1 MTASPSPVESP
12 APPAKT
18 LAQTLFARHDVRQ
31 AWTVEEVTE
40 LLHTLVARELPWDFW
55 LCGELILND
64 RATASA
70 HLYATVRDEKQNTL
84 PLVFFCGAAVVRS
97 LGLKSGEKV
106 LAWGHISLY
115 APRCDLQFQAS
126 RLVRADGG
134 GDTLTELRKKAL
146 ERLTAEGLLDP
157 RRKKP
162 LPPFPRTIGLV
173 TSPDAAGFRDFLHTC
188 LTRAPRLSFL
198 LAPTKVQGK
207 TAAAECAAALRLLD
221 ERGECDVIVITRGG
235 GSEQDLWCFND
246 EALARAIAQAKTPV
260 LTAIGHEK
268 DTPLVDYVADA
279 SAITPTKAAELLTEP
294 LFLAA
299 RQLEQFQKAAARA
312 LLHALQDRRTRL
324 RHCLETP
331 CLSSPGKIVGDRKN
345 RLLND
350 EIRLAQALPHQARE
364 HRATFQKA
372 WDALLT
378 LQDARLA
385 KFRARL
391 EQLLGTLHA
400 LDPKG
405 VLHRGYSILLNL
417 DGRAVRNASEAP
429 EGTQLTAMLATGSL
443 GLEVISNQNP

>member
-1 MTASPSPVESP
+1 M
-12 APPAKT
+12 T
-18 LAQTLFARHDVRQ
+18 LAQTLFSRHNAQQ

-40 LLHTLVARELPWDFW
+40 LLRTLVVRELPWDFW

-64 RATASA
+64 RATASV

-84 PLVFFCGAAVVRS
+84 PLVYFGGAAVVRS
-97 LGLKSGEKV
+97 LGLKSGDKV
-106 LAWGHISLY
+106 LAWGHISFY

-126 RLVRADGG
+126 KLVKADGG

-157 RRKKP
+157 KRKKP
-162 LPPFPRTIGLV
+162 LPPFPKTIGLV

-221 ERGECDVIVITRGG
+221 DLGECDVIVITRGG

-299 RQLEQFQKAAARA
+299 NQLKQLQKAASRA
-312 LLHALQDRRTRL
+312 LNYTLQNRRTRL
-324 RHCLETP
+324 RHCLE
-331 CLSSPGKIVGDRKN
+331 SPYLQSPEKITGERKN
-345 RLLND
+345 RLLNI
-350 EIRLAQALPHQARE
+350 EVRLAQALPYQAKE
-364 HRATFQKA
+364 HRAAFQKA

-378 LQDARLA
+378 LQNARLN

-405 VLHRGYSILLNL
+405 VLHRGYSILLNR
-417 DGRAVRNASEAP
+417 DGHAIRTAAEAP